1 MIERLIAKPK
11 FESEKRAMDVTNQKA
26 KNDESIV
33 SCRNSQGVEIRATP
47 VRMTRHLVVFEVY
60 NPYSILQLS
69 EVLQEFKI
77 FINQRLVYSGRAVV
91 SNLVNTGIFL
101 VCEASLDDSW
111 LDVDLFSPVDQ
122 QDRLKEE
129 FGQFLA
135 ECKKADQVIPNFK
148 LVVSDMQGFLVDFRR
163 WMEQLEFAV
172 RSHSNQ
178 DRQKVEEEVIGQLS
192 EPALS
197 TVDEFFRRFE
207 AAAETVPQD
216 LQPLHRAY
224 VKRQLHPLVLCAP
237 FSWRT
242 FYKPLGYAGD
252 YEMVNM
258 MLRQPYEGSSM
269 FAKVL
274 NSFFLNFAPVLAH
287 RNRIAFLSDSLKAEI
302 LRVHESGRRAQVF
315 NLGCGPAQEIQRLL
329 QEEEMSNHVDF
340 TLLDFNEETLRS
352 VKETLNQISEEKNRS
367 IGLKTVLKSVHQML
381 REAARP
387 GSGFKLNSYDVVY
400 CAGLFDYLSDK
411 VCKRLMGLFYRLL
424 APGGLLI
431 ATNVHAN
438 NPTRHWMEFVV
449 DWHLVYRDDD
459 QFRNLAPEGIDP
471 KTAALSGDDTGVNI
485 FMKVRKQE

>member
-1 MIERLIAKPK
+1 MDLSNSEAK
-11 FESEKRAMDVTNQKA
+11 SE
-26 KNDESIV
+26 ESIV

-77 FINQRLVYSGRAVV
+77 FINKRMVYSGRAVV

-122 QDRLKEE
+122 RERLLSE
-129 FGQFLA
+129 FGEFLD

-148 LVVSDMQGFLVDFRR
+148 LVVSDIQGFLVDFRR

-178 DRQKVEEEVIGQLS
+178 DRQSVEEDVIKQLT
-192 EPALS
+192 EPAQE
-197 TVDEFFRRFE
+197 TVAEFFRRFE
-207 AAAETVPQD
+207 AAADSVPEE
-216 LQPLHRAY
+216 LEPLHRAY

-274 NSFFLNFAPVLAH
+274 NSFFLSFAPVVAH
-287 RNRIAFLSDSLKAEI
+287 RNRIQFLAAELKAEI
-302 LRVHESGRRAQVF
+302 ERVREDGRRTRIF

-329 QEEEMSNHVDF
+329 EDDASDDADF
-340 TLLDFNEETLRS
+340 LLLDFNEETLGS
-352 VKETLNQISEEKNRS
+352 AKKTLTSLVEKHQR
-367 IGLKTVLKSVHQML
+367 KTVIETDLKSVHQIL
-381 REAARP
+381 REATRP

-411 VCKRLMGLFYRLL
+411 VCKRLMGLFYRIL

-438 NPTRHWMEFVV
+438 NPARHWMEFVV
-449 DWHLVYRDDD
+449 DWHLVYRDDE
-459 QFRNLAPEGIDP
+459 QFRGLAPEGFDSKNAEVICDE
-471 KTAALSGDDTGVNI
+471 TGVNI
-485 FMKVRKQE
+485 FMKVRKPA

>member
-1 MIERLIAKPK
+1 
-11 FESEKRAMDVTNQKA
+11 MDLANQETTNE
-26 KNDESIV
+26 ESIV

-77 FINQRLVYSGRAVV
+77 YINQRLVYSGRAVV

-101 VCEASLDDSW
+101 VCEASLDDAW

-122 QDRLKEE
+122 RERLLSE
-129 FGQFLA
+129 FSEFLA
-135 ECKKADQVIPNFK
+135 ECKKADDVLPRFK
-148 LVVSDMQGFLVDFRR
+148 LVVSDLQGFLVDFRR

-172 RSHSNQ
+172 RSHPGP
-178 DRQKVEEEVIGQLS
+178 DRVKVEQDVIQQLAT
-192 EPALS
+192 PALP
-197 TVDEFFRRFE
+197 TVTEFFERFE
-207 AAAETVPQD
+207 EAAESVPGD

-274 NSFFLNFAPVLAH
+274 NTFFLNTAPVMAH
-287 RNRIAFLSDSLKAEI
+287 RNRIDHLVKRLLGEI
-302 LRVHESGRRAQVF
+302 DRVTSEGRRAKVF
-315 NLGCGPAQEIQRLL
+315 NLGCGPAQELQRLL
-329 QEEEMSNHVDF
+329 AEDPRCDEADF
-340 TLLDFNEETLRS
+340 LLLDFNEETLRN
-352 VKETLNQISEEKNRS
+352 VTDTLTKISEEKHRKMG
-367 IGLKTVLKSVHQML
+367 IETQLKSVHQIL

-387 GSGFKLNSYDVVY
+387 GGGFVLNSYDVVY

-411 VCKRLMGLFYRLL
+411 ICKRLMGLFYRLL

-431 ATNVHAN
+431 ATNVHSD
-438 NPTRHWMEFVV
+438 NPSRNWMEFVV
-449 DWHLVYRDDD
+449 DWHLVYRDNET
-459 QFRNLAPEGIDP
+459 FLNLSPEGADMKNVSISQDE
-471 KTAALSGDDTGVNI
+471 TGVNV
-485 FMKVRKQE
+485 FLEVRKPQ

>member
-1 MIERLIAKPK
+1 
-11 FESEKRAMDVTNQKA
+11 MDVPQQEG
-26 KNDESIV
+26 KNEESIV

-101 VCEASLDDSW
+101 VCEASLDDAW

-122 QDRLKEE
+122 RERLLSE
-129 FGQFLA
+129 FGDFLD
-135 ECKKADQVIPNFK
+135 ECKKADQVLPNFK
-148 LVVSDMQGFLVDFRR
+148 LVVSDLQGFLVDFRR

-172 RSHSNQ
+172 RSHPGQ
-178 DRQKVEEEVIGQLS
+178 DRLQVEEEVIGQLAT
-192 EPALS
+192 PAVP
-197 TVDEFFRRFE
+197 TVTEFFSRFE
-207 AAAETVPQD
+207 QAADTVPDD

-274 NSFFLNFAPVLAH
+274 NTFFLRTAPVVAH
-287 RNRIAFLSDSLKAEI
+287 RNRIRFLVDALKTEIGRAQSL
-302 LRVHESGRRAQVF
+302 GRRARIF
-315 NLGCGPAQEIQRLL
+315 NLGCGPAQEIQRML
-329 QEEEMSNHVDF
+329 QEEEIVNHADF
-340 TLLDFNEETLRS
+340 LLLDFNEETLRNAG
-352 VKETLNQISEEKNRS
+352 ETLDSLIQEHQRT
-367 IGLKTVLKSVHQML
+367 TVIERQLKSVHQIL
-381 REAARP
+381 REATRP
-387 GSGFKLNSYDVVY
+387 GGGFPLNHYDVVY

-411 VCKRLMGLFYRLL
+411 ICKRLMGLFYRLL

-431 ATNVHAN
+431 ATNVHRD
-438 NPTRHWMEFVV
+438 NPSRHWMEFVV
-449 DWHLVYRDDD
+449 DWHLVYRDNEE
-459 QFRNLAPEGIDP
+459 FLNLAPEGADP
-471 KTAALSGDDTGVNI
+471 KTIDVSRDETGVNV
-485 FMKVRKQE
+485 FLQVRQPE

>member
-1 MIERLIAKPK
+1 
-11 FESEKRAMDVTNQKA
+11 MDVTNQKT

-77 FINQRLVYSGRAVV
+77 FVNQRLVYSGRAVV

-122 QDRLKEE
+122 RERLLSE
-129 FGQFLA
+129 FGEFLD
-135 ECKKADQVIPNFK
+135 ECKKADNVLPNFK
-148 LVVSDMQGFLVDFRR
+148 LVVSDLQGFLVDFRR

-172 RSHSNQ
+172 RSHPGG
-178 DRQKVEEEVIGQLS
+178 DRVKVEEDVIGQLAT
-192 EPALS
+192 PALP
-197 TVDEFFRRFE
+197 TVTQFFDRFE
-207 AAAETVPQD
+207 QAAGLVPED

-274 NSFFLNFAPVLAH
+274 NTFFLNTAPVTAH
-287 RNRIAFLSDSLKAEI
+287 RNRIDFLVTSLKREI
-302 LRVHESGRRAQVF
+302 GRVSAKGRRAKIF

-329 QEEEMSNHVDF
+329 QEDEIVNEADF
-340 TLLDFNEETLRS
+340 LLLDFNEETLRNAS
-352 VKETLNQISEEKNRS
+352 ENLDKILEDNGRSTVIETR
-367 IGLKTVLKSVHQML
+367 LKSVHQIL

-387 GSGFKLNSYDVVY
+387 GGGFTLNSYDVVY

-411 VCKRLMGLFYRLL
+411 ICKRLMGLFHLLL

-431 ATNVHAN
+431 ATNVHTD
-438 NPTRHWMEFVV
+438 NPSRHWMEFVV
-449 DWHLVYRDDD
+449 DWHLVYRDVESF
-459 QFRNLAPEGIDP
+459 QALAPEGADP
-471 KTAALSGDDTGVNI
+471 TTVDVSCDGTGVNV
-485 FMKVRKQE
+485 FLQVRKPE

>member
-1 MIERLIAKPK
+1 
-11 FESEKRAMDVTNQKA
+11 MDATKQEA
-26 KNDESIV
+26 KNEESIV
-33 SCRNSQGVEIRATP
+33 SCRNSQGVDLRATP

-101 VCEASLDDSW
+101 VCEASLDDAW

-122 QDRLKEE
+122 RERLLSE
-129 FGQFLA
+129 FGEFLA
-135 ECKKADQVIPNFK
+135 ECKKADQVMPDFK
-148 LVVSDMQGFLVDFRR
+148 LVVSDLQGFLVDFRR

-172 RSHSNQ
+172 RSHPGG
-178 DRQKVEEEVIGQLS
+178 DRATVEKEVIQQLAS
-192 EPALS
+192 PALP
-197 TVDEFFRRFE
+197 TVTQFFERFE
-207 AAAETVPQD
+207 GAADIVPEE

-258 MLRQPYEGSSM
+258 MIREPYEGSSM

-274 NSFFLNFAPVLAH
+274 NTFFLNTAPVAAH
-287 RNRIAFLSDSLKAEI
+287 KNRIKLLVESLKTETD
-302 LRVHESGRRAQVF
+302 RVRQLGRRARIF

-329 QEEEMSNHVDF
+329 KEEEVVDNADF
-340 TLLDFNEETLRS
+340 LLLDFNEETLRS
-352 VKETLNQISEEKNRS
+352 VTDTLGKISIEHGRKTKIETR
-367 IGLKTVLKSVHQML
+367 LKSVHQIL

-387 GSGFKLNSYDVVY
+387 GGGFELNSYDIVY

-411 VCKRLMGLFYRLL
+411 ICKRLMGLFYRLL

-431 ATNVHAN
+431 ATNVHSD
-438 NPTRHWMEFVV
+438 NPSRHWMEFVV
-449 DWHLVYRDDD
+449 DWHLVYRNDET
-459 QFRNLAPEGIDP
+459 FLALAPEGADP
-471 KTAALSGDDTGVNI
+471 KTVEVSTDSTGVNV
-485 FMKVRKQE
+485 FLQVRKPE

>member
-1 MIERLIAKPK
+1 
-11 FESEKRAMDVTNQKA
+11 MDTTNQEA
-26 KNDESIV
+26 KNEESIV
-33 SCRNSQGVEIRATP
+33 SCRNSQGVDIRATP

-77 FINQRLVYSGRAVV
+77 YINQRLVYSGRAVV

-101 VCEASLDDSW
+101 VCEASLDDAW

-122 QDRLKEE
+122 RDRLLSE
-129 FGQFLA
+129 FGDFLA
-135 ECKKADQVIPNFK
+135 ECKKADQVLPNFK
-148 LVVSDMQGFLVDFRR
+148 LVVSDLQGFLVDFRR

-172 RSHSNQ
+172 RSHPGG
-178 DRQKVEEEVIGQLS
+178 DRVKVEEEVISQLAA
-192 EPALS
+192 PALP
-197 TVDEFFRRFE
+197 TVKEFFERFE
-207 AAAETVPQD
+207 TAADTVPPD
-216 LQPLHRAY
+216 LQPLHRSY

-274 NSFFLNFAPVLAH
+274 NTFFLNTAPVLAH
-287 RNRIAFLSDSLKAEI
+287 RNRIEYLVKNLKAEI
-302 LRVHESGRRAQVF
+302 ARVHQSGRRARIF

-329 QEEEMSNHVDF
+329 EEDEIVDNADF
-340 TLLDFNEETLRS
+340 LLLDFNEETLQSVGDNLNKLSQEHGRS
-352 VKETLNQISEEKNRS
+352 PGLETL
-367 IGLKTVLKSVHQML
+367 LKSVHQIL

-387 GSGFKLNSYDVVY
+387 GSGFELASYDVVY

-411 VCKRLMGLFYRLL
+411 ICKRLMGLFHRLL

-431 ATNVHAN
+431 ATNVHAD
-438 NPTRHWMEFVV
+438 NPSRHWMEFVV

-459 QFRNLAPEGIDP
+459 GFLALSPEGAAPETVSVRTDE
-471 KTAALSGDDTGVNI
+471 TGVNV
-485 FMKVRKQE
+485 FLEVRKPS